1 MWCVPRAAQRK
12 IPICQYEFDI
22 GLGIV
27 DALVRDFDDIALST
41 VVAARIG

>member
-1 MWCVPRAAQRK
+1 MSLVLPAQRTRR
-12 IPICQYEFDI
+12 CQYEFNV